1 MKLKDLKNLFSEF
14 TNVKLVINGTVEV
27 FKGYWN
33 QVPAEYSDY
42 LVELVIPIKHP
53 DNDKLEVKNTAEDLL
68 IKIIEYVN
76 TCDIPGV
83 EKSELALEMACSL
96 ITTTVDIDDDI
107 AAITSDVN
115 SKFENLRCMALNEII
130 KYKSGNCENIKY
142 EFEV

>member
-1 MKLKDLKNLFSEF
+1 M
-14 TNVKLVINGTVEV
+14 T
-27 FKGYWN
+27 
-33 QVPAEYSDY
+33 
-42 LVELVIPIKHP
+42 
-53 DNDKLEVKNTAEDLL
+53 KLEVKNTAEDLL

-83 EKSELALEMACSL
+83 EKSEIALEMACSL

-115 SKFENLRCMALNEII
+115 NKFENLRCVALNELI
-130 KYKSGNCENIKY
+130 KYKSSNCENVKY